1 MKKAIIYA
9 RVSTDEQA
17 EKGYSREEQ
26 LTRMQRFCAT
36 ENINIAA
43 EFLEDHSAKT
53 FNRPEFNKLMQLLKA
68 KKLQADTLIVT
79 KIDRFTRNLFEA
91 FNVVKELGKYG
102 VQVYSLA
109 EGLLDYNNPHKFFP
123 LVVQTGAAQY
133 DNMLRSDNTKRGMR
147 QAMQKGHCVSTPPK
161 GYLRDKAT
169 KLLFI
174 NNPIADIV
182 IWSFNQYA
190 KGIYSS
196 EEVRRDAVQKGL
208 KLNKQSFINMLKNPM
223 YIGKIHIRK
232 TKEEPEQLVDG
243 LHTALI
249 SEETFYTVQQV
260 LSGKRKPY
268 KKPKHETNYALP
280 LRGHLLCPECARILS
295 GSITKN
301 RPNGNSIPYYHCQQT
316 KYGCNHRINANS
328 AHSILKDYLKT
339 LQQPEEVVDLSERVL
354 GDIFNTNDNE
364 RLNGIKALE
373 AEIKVIED
381 RINKVTNDYADG
393 NLPITAYNN
402 IVNKFEQQKNDL
414 VMQHATF
421 VKTPAN
427 FDRYISYSLGLLKDL
442 SYYYA
447 EAEPEVKNKLIGVVF
462 PEKLTFLNNWY
473 NTTKTNEAYSIT
485 CNVSKDLKENSP
497 TKIVRLYSQAPPSGL
512 EPETL

>member
-17 EKGYSREEQ
+17 EKGYSRGEQ
-26 LTRMQRFCAT
+26 LNRMQRFCAT

-53 FNRPEFNKLMQLLKA
+53 FNRPEFNKLLQLLKT
-68 KKLQADTLIVT
+68 KKLQADTLIIT
-79 KIDRFTRNLFEA
+79 KIDRFTRNLFDA
-91 FNVVKELGKYG
+91 FNVVKDLEKLG

-123 LVVQTGAAQY
+123 LVVQTSAAQY
-133 DNMLRSDNTKRGMR
+133 DNMLRSDNVKRGMR
-147 QAMQKGHCVSTPPK
+147 QAMQKGRFMSTPPK
-161 GYLRDKAT
+161 GYLRDKVT

-174 NNPIADIV
+174 NKPIADIV
-182 IWSFNQYA
+182 IWSFNKYA
-190 KGIYSS
+190 KGVYSS
-196 EEVRRDAVQKGL
+196 EEVRREAVQKGL
-208 KLNKQSFINMLKNPM
+208 KLNKQSFINMLKNPI
-223 YIGKIHIRK
+223 YIGKILIHK
-232 TKEEPEQLVDG
+232 TKEEPEQIVNG
-243 LHTALI
+243 LHEALV
-249 SEETFYTVQQV
+249 SEEIFYTVQQV

-280 LRGHLLCPECARILS
+280 LRGHLVCPECARILS
-295 GSITKN
+295 GSITQN
-301 RPNGNSIPYYHCQQT
+301 RPNGNAIPYYHCQQN
-316 KYGCNHRINANS
+316 KYGCKHRVNANN

-339 LQQPEEVVDLSERVL
+339 LQQPEEVVELSERVL
-354 GDIFNTNDNE
+354 ADIFNINDSE
-364 RLNGIKALE
+364 RLNGLKAIE
-373 AEIKVIED
+373 AEINVID
-381 RINKVTNDYADG
+381 ARISKVTNDYADG
-393 NLPITAYNN
+393 NLPIIAFNN
-402 IVNKFEQQKNDL
+402 IVSKFEQQKNDL
-414 VMQHATF
+414 IMQHAIF

-447 EAEPEVKNKLIGVVF
+447 EAEPEIKNKLIGVVF

-485 CNVSKDLKENSP
+485 CNVSKDSKENSP